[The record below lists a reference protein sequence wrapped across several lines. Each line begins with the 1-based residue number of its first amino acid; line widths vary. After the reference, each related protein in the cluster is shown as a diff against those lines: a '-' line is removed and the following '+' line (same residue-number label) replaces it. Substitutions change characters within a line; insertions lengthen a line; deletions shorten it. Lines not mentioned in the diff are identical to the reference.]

1 MNIGCKSLSFSINP
15 SNNSLGMKFR
25 MKHFENIHDFKNF
38 YNNLR
43 ASVYNLKAVPLKIGT
58 LRISKLI
65 KGKNIWVYPEKNSRS
80 HKMFFDLK
88 YFFAK
93 ENSLKV
99 QENLPNKNQFV
110 FTLMKQ
116 AEKTRTHVVKFK
128 RSSLIK
134 YFLYNIII
142 FLMNL
147 FELSKEI

>member
-1 MNIGCKSLSFSINP
+1 M
-15 SNNSLGMKFR
+15 
-25 MKHFENIHDFKNF
+25 
-38 YNNLR
+38 R

-80 HKMFFDLK
+80 HKMFFDPK
-88 YFFAK
+88 YFFAQ

-116 AEKTRTHVVKFK
+116 AEK
-128 RSSLIK
+128 
-134 YFLYNIII
+134 
-142 FLMNL
+142 
-147 FELSKEI
+147 